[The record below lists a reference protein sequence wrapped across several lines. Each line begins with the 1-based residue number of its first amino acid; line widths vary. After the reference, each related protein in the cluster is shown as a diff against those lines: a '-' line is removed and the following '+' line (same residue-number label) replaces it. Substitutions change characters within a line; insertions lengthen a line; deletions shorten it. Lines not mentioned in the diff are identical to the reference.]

1 VFLAHG
7 WVGSRRRCR
16 LRRSCVVADRC
27 VVCSGDGAQ
36 QKGKQQKGKGKGKAG
51 SGGAGGGPSG
61 KAAAA
66 GRSGEAST
74 SSGGGSRPSTLQ
86 SASASLR
93 SVAEDVAPTVL
104 PSAEA
109 ASDTQQTAGGGKKEK
124 ERQRQRR
131 MGEAREALQGAME
144 AMAMGA
150 RCVSPLWLMCI
161 GRFCFLEPVVSI
173 WAGGRRTHVS
183 YVWVCSGES
192 ALAAVEEA
200 TAEAGKHGDRS
211 EPLVAEPTTMI
222 EQARAAQAERARPAA
237 EAAAAA
243 AVAAAVEAAERLRLE
258 EQVATLTLVMRSAA
272 MQLQAAQAQLGSSV
286 VLPAAPAPDP
296 GAEETLCVVC
306 LDAPKDHIIIPCGHR
321 CVCGACAEK
330 LTKARSAL
338 CPFCRT
344 PIKVV

>member
-1 VFLAHG
+1 
-7 WVGSRRRCR
+7 
-16 LRRSCVVADRC
+16 
-27 VVCSGDGAQ
+27 
-36 QKGKQQKGKGKGKAG
+36 
-51 SGGAGGGPSG
+51 
-61 KAAAA
+61 
-66 GRSGEAST
+66 
-74 SSGGGSRPSTLQ
+74 
-86 SASASLR
+86 
-93 SVAEDVAPTVL
+93 
-104 PSAEA
+104 
-109 ASDTQQTAGGGKKEK
+109 
-124 ERQRQRR
+124 
-131 MGEAREALQGAME
+131 
-144 AMAMGA
+144 
-150 RCVSPLWLMCI
+150 
-161 GRFCFLEPVVSI
+161 
-173 WAGGRRTHVS
+173 VS

-222 EQARAAQAERARPAA
+222 EQARAAQAERARP
-237 EAAAAA
+237 A